1 MQSGKETVACKV
13 RTCADLSKAILV
25 QSHAKPGKTS
35 KAAAAFSPGVVL
47 ETYSAGLK
55 MAIVARG
62 EGDLYANNYP
72 AFHDWDICA
81 GHILVEEAGGKLTDF
96 SGNPVLYGAPGF
108 KQTKGML
115 STNGHLHSAALSKT
129 TGLLES

>member
-1 MQSGKETVACKV
+1 
-13 RTCADLSKAILV
+13 
-25 QSHAKPGKTS
+25 
-35 KAAAAFSPGVVL
+35 
-47 ETYSAGLK
+47 

-115 STNGHLHSAALSKT
+115 ATNGHLHSSALSKT